1 MGAAPAATG
10 LVKGKK
16 ARGAVPSPAAGRGG
30 DPHASSP
37 SVSPSARQKTGGASA
52 AGLRGLGASG
62 SAAAGQGSSLRARD
76 AAGAAHGR
84 QRSAGH
90 ESEMLFDM
98 EPEEGYEKPR
108 SPAERGGA
116 GGGSWG
122 GRGAGLEADLGAVR
136 DLLHLRTPVEQTLG
150 EAAGAAMDVTP
161 GSKGSP
167 QEICDRL
174 RALGFRAT
182 KIGRSRRTADVL
194 RSPRHSFVVV
204 DLADGEPMVVDP
216 NFKAHL
222 QVARPSPEYKALLQ
236 ALPERFVGSSS
247 RMQKLLRLLGARLQ
261 ESFEQSE
268 MPIPPWRGSEYLTN
282 IWAL

>member
-62 SAAAGQGSSLRARD
+62 SAAAGQGSSLRARA

-122 GRGAGLEADLGAVR
+122 GRGAGRSEAAGLEADLGAVR

-150 EAAGAAMDVTP
+150 EAAGAAMDVSRASAAPDLGRPETQRAQAVADLLR
-161 GSKGSP
+161 GA
-167 QEICDRL
+167 L
-174 RALGFRAT
+174 RAWGDVHGRPRGLSERLFHRGPKVKEIPHRPEVGLQPGRLAPPRPAAPPRAPA
-182 KIGRSRRTADVL
+182 S
-194 RSPRHSFVVV
+194 
-204 DLADGEPMVVDP
+204 
-216 NFKAHL
+216 
-222 QVARPSPEYKALLQ
+222 
-236 ALPERFVGSSS
+236 
-247 RMQKLLRLLGARLQ
+247 
-261 ESFEQSE
+261 
-268 MPIPPWRGSEYLTN
+268 
-282 IWAL
+282 

>member
-122 GRGAGLEADLGAVR
+122 GLGAVR

-182 KIGRSRRTADVL
+182 KIG
-194 RSPRHSFVVV
+194 
-204 DLADGEPMVVDP
+204 
-216 NFKAHL
+216 
-222 QVARPSPEYKALLQ
+222 
-236 ALPERFVGSSS
+236 
-247 RMQKLLRLLGARLQ
+247 
-261 ESFEQSE
+261 
-268 MPIPPWRGSEYLTN
+268 
-282 IWAL
+282 

>member
-122 GRGAGLEADLGAVR
+122 GRGAVR

-161 GSKGSP
+161 GSK
-167 QEICDRL
+167 
-174 RALGFRAT
+174 
-182 KIGRSRRTADVL
+182 
-194 RSPRHSFVVV
+194 
-204 DLADGEPMVVDP
+204 
-216 NFKAHL
+216 
-222 QVARPSPEYKALLQ
+222 
-236 ALPERFVGSSS
+236 
-247 RMQKLLRLLGARLQ
+247 
-261 ESFEQSE
+261 
-268 MPIPPWRGSEYLTN
+268 
-282 IWAL
+282 

>member
-62 SAAAGQGSSLRARD
+62 SAAAGQGSSLRARA

-122 GRGAGLEADLGAVR
+122 GRGAGRSEAAGLEADLGAVR

-174 RALGFRAT
+174 RGALRAWSDVH
-182 KIGRSRRTADVL
+182 GRPRGLSERLFHRGPKVKEIPHRPEVGLQPGRLAPP
-194 RSPRHSFVVV
+194 RPAAPPRAPASASP
-204 DLADGEPMVVDP
+204 LGG
-216 NFKAHL
+216 
-222 QVARPSPEYKALLQ
+222 RPGLLVALLG
-236 ALPERFVGSSS
+236 LHVKEH
-247 RMQKLLRLLGARLQ
+247 L
-261 ESFEQSE
+261 
-268 MPIPPWRGSEYLTN
+268 
-282 IWAL
+282 

>member
-1 MGAAPAATG
+1 M
-10 LVKGKK
+10 
-16 ARGAVPSPAAGRGG
+16 
-30 DPHASSP
+30 
-37 SVSPSARQKTGGASA
+37 GGASA

-62 SAAAGQGSSLRARD
+62 SAAAGQGSSLRARA

-122 GRGAGLEADLGAVR
+122 GRGAGRSEAAGLEADLGAVR

-204 DLADGEPMVVDP
+204 DLPTGIPWWWTPTSKRTCRWPAR
-216 NFKAHL
+216 AL
-222 QVARPSPEYKALLQ
+222 STRPSCRPCPSASWGPPR
-236 ALPERFVGSSS
+236 ACRSSS
-247 RMQKLLRLLGARLQ
+247 GSWAPACRRASSRARCLSHLG
-261 ESFEQSE
+261 
-268 MPIPPWRGSEYLTN
+268 P
-282 IWAL
+282 